1 MKNFEWFEE
10 LNINDIYDEDEQ
22 NDNEVDS
29 LNEDSSNSD
38 SNELEESDNEF
49 PIQGDNK
56 DKSKKPKES
65 IPEKAKN
72 VKDAIDT
79 GKKIGKLSKMLGP
92 IMPVLGYIALII
104 AILIAAIGLLMFL
117 LTMPGAILDKIK
129 SLASDFGNALINLVV
144 GEGNNVKQ
152 SQISDVATRLEDM
165 GYDIEYLKK
174 CLNNNVL
181 CYATTVYY
189 LLMNYENI

>member
-38 SNELEESDNEF
+38 SNELEESDNES

-79 GKKIGKLSKMLGP
+79 GKKIGKISNSLFCIKIGIEQSFIYIIYVSIPFRIYKNIPQMP
-92 IMPVLGYIALII
+92 IN
-104 AILIAAIGLLMFL
+104 
-117 LTMPGAILDKIK
+117 T
-129 SLASDFGNALINLVV
+129 
-144 GEGNNVKQ
+144 
-152 SQISDVATRLEDM
+152 
-165 GYDIEYLKK
+165 
-174 CLNNNVL
+174 
-181 CYATTVYY
+181 
-189 LLMNYENI
+189 